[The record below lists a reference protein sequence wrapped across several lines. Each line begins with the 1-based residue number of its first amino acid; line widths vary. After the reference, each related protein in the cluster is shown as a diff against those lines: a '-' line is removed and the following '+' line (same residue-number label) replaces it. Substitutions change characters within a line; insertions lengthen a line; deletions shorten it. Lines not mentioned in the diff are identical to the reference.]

1 MISKGF
7 QPQDENGTIV
17 TIRMYVTRSFGK
29 MFSTT
34 YLPTFCLLILVQMTF
49 YFPEENFQVRATV
62 SLSCLLI
69 LSTLFGS
76 TSRSLPTTT
85 QITFVEIWM
94 IFAVLM
100 TFSQVILHTIIGYI
114 KEKEKKSKI
123 GNSFIQVRNITQ
135 EKKSNPEKPI
145 FPLSNKINLYFG
157 RIIFPTIFLM
167 CSLTYTLMV
176 IVSSNN
182 NEHHNFPVFQCE

>member
-1 MISKGF
+1 MKSDSAYIYIFKFFTGF
-7 QPQDENGTIV
+7 QPKSNPNGTKV
-17 TIRMYVTRSFGK
+17 EIRMHVTRSFGK

-49 YFPEENFQVRATV
+49 YFPEDNFQVRATV

-94 IFAVLM
+94 IFAVLL
-100 TFSQVILHTIIGYI
+100 TFSQA
-114 KEKEKKSKI
+114 
-123 GNSFIQVRNITQ
+123 RITLL
-135 EKKSNPEKPI
+135 P
-145 FPLSNKINLYFG
+145 
-157 RIIFPTIFLM
+157 
-167 CSLTYTLMV
+167 
-176 IVSSNN
+176 
-182 NEHHNFPVFQCE
+182 

>member
-1 MISKGF
+1 MH
-7 QPQDENGTIV
+7 
-17 TIRMYVTRSFGK
+17 VTRSFGK

-49 YFPEENFQVRATV
+49 YFPEDNFQVRATV

-94 IFAVLM
+94 IIAVLL

-114 KEKEKKSKI
+114 KESEKKSKV
-123 GNSFIQVRNITQ
+123 NSVCIQVQGKVIYP
-135 EKKSNPEKPI
+135 KYDKHL
-145 FPLSNKINLYFG
+145 LSIVYSG
-157 RIIFPTIFLM
+157 SYIVI
-167 CSLTYTLMV
+167 CS
-176 IVSSNN
+176 
-182 NEHHNFPVFQCE
+182 C

>member
-1 MISKGF
+1 
-7 QPQDENGTIV
+7 
-17 TIRMYVTRSFGK
+17 

-49 YFPEENFQVRATV
+49 YFPEDNFQVRATV

-94 IFAVLM
+94 IIAVLL

-114 KEKEKKSKI
+114 KESEKKSKI
-123 GNSFIQVRNITQ
+123 NSVCIQVQ
-135 EKKSNPEKPI
+135 GK
-145 FPLSNKINLYFG
+145 
-157 RIIFPTIFLM
+157 
-167 CSLTYTLMV
+167 V
-176 IVSSNN
+176 IYSKYDK
-182 NEHHNFPVFQCE
+182 H